1 VIAYPLPTPVTGRPG
16 QTILERRHTRLVLG
30 WPAP

>member
-1 VIAYPLPTPVTGRPG
+1 VAAYPLPTPVTPLPG
-16 QTILERRHTRLVLG
+16 QTILDRRHTRLVLN